1 MICLVIVSGN
11 NETDDDLFS
20 YDSAICDT
28 DDDLFS
34 DGSGNNDTDD
44 VLVTIRQDTNQ
55 APIAKILQPGKNKF
69 IWICL

>member
-1 MICLVIVSGN
+1 LFNDDSAV
-11 NETDDDLFS
+11 NETDYDLFS
-20 YDSAICDT
+20 DGNGNNDT